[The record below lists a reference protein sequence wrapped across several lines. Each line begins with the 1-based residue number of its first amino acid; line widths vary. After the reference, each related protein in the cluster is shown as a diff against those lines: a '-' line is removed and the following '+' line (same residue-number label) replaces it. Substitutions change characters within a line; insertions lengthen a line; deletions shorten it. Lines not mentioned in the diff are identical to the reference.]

1 MQQKKEKAKKK
12 EKKKKRKMRRE
23 RKNMI
28 KYLNLTFYKAREA
41 LIIITYT
48 THTPNTLLHLIHNG
62 NNN

>member
-1 MQQKKEKAKKK
+1 
-12 EKKKKRKMRRE
+12 MRRG